1 MAPIRTAPLAAPPAS
16 PAPVGTPAAPVPG
29 ESAGRGAD
37 GRMGANGLVTTNG
50 RAVLLMV
57 LAMALFAGDDALLK
71 LASSLPMGTSAG
83 EVIAFH
89 GAFGVLIF
97 GAMMLARGE
106 RLTRDLVT
114 DPPVLWRTG
123 GDVLAATAF
132 VTALTMMELGNA
144 SAILQVQPLV
154 VTLGAALL
162 LKEHVG
168 PRRRVAV
175 LVGLL
180 GVLVIIRP
188 GLAGFTPVSGLVLV
202 GVAGLAARDLSTR
215 VVSSRHSTVA
225 LSTLVCL
232 AIVPAGLALHLATTG
247 AVPFATVGS
256 HAIWILLAAGSLGNV
271 GYWCVTQAA
280 RVGEVSAI
288 APFRYSRLVFAVLLG
303 WLVFGEV
310 PDGPMIVGSLLVV
323 GAGAYALRR
332 EAVVSSAARS

>member
-1 MAPIRTAPLAAPPAS
+1 MPSSRAPIPPSGLAAVPPG
-16 PAPVGTPAAPVPG
+16 AP
-29 ESAGRGAD
+29 SDGAV
-37 GRMGANGLVTTNG
+37 GANGLVTTNS

-57 LAMALFAGDDALLK
+57 LSMALFAGDDALLK
-71 LASSLPMGTSAG
+71 LASALPMGATAG

-89 GAFGVLIF
+89 GAFGALVF
-97 GAMMLARGE
+97 GAIMLSRGD
-106 RLTRDLVT
+106 RLTLDLVR
-114 DPPVLWRTG
+114 DPAVLWRTG
-123 GDVLAATAF
+123 GDVLAASAF

-154 VTLGAALL
+154 VTLGAAVL
-162 LKEHVG
+162 LKESVG

-175 LVGLL
+175 VIGLV

-202 GVAGLAARDLSTR
+202 GVAGLAARDLATR
-215 VVSSRHSTVA
+215 TVSSRHSTFA

-232 AIVPAGLALHLATTG
+232 AIVPAGLALHPVLAGT
-247 AVPFATVGS
+247 VPFSAVGPD
-256 HAIWILLAAGSLGNV
+256 ALWLLLVAGMLGNV

-288 APFRYSRLVFAVLLG
+288 APFRYSRLVFAVVLG
-303 WLVFGEV
+303 WLVFGER
-310 PDGPMIVGSLLVV
+310 PDGPMIAGSLLVV

-332 EAVVSSAARS
+332 EAVVARS